1 MRNALLPG
9 SEKRVRTILGNSSD
23 PLFDIGSGKR
33 VRTILGNS
41 SDPLFDTKD
50 RRGIDC
56 GNRIAGIGLK
66 AI

>member
-23 PLFDIGSGKR
+23 PLFDMGSGKR

-41 SDPLFDTKD
+41 SDPLFDMTRFSIQKT
-50 RRGIDC
+50 GEEL
-56 GNRIAGIGLK
+56 IA
-66 AI
+66 AIA